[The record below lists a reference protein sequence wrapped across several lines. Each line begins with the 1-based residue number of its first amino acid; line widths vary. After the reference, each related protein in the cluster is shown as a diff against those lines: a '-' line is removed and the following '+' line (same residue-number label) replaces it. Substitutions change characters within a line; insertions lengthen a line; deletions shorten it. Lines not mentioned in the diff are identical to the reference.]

1 MKVTYIC
8 TATMLSGLMLVL
20 ASFNVQAIMRAD
32 GKRGGTAVNSPTN
45 NALQSRAAGK
55 IDSIDLGANTM
66 IISGTGYLFLAS
78 TTKVYGVANA
88 PGNPL
93 GLKPGMSIQFKT
105 VQEPGSAR
113 PRITEIWTSGI
124 TGEKK

>member
-1 MKVTYIC
+1 MKITYVC
-8 TATMLSGLMLVL
+8 TTTLLSGLLLAL
-20 ASFNVQAIMRAD
+20 ASLNVQATIRGD
-32 GKRGGTAVNSPTN
+32 GKRGTVANSATN
-45 NALQSRAAGK
+45 SALPSRAAGK

-93 GLKPGMSIQFKT
+93 GLKPGMAIQFKT